1 MVDKAGAG
9 FVMSSGLRRDE
20 VDANAVGT
28 SIAAA
33 MIVDCVD
40 VESSVKC

>member
-9 FVMSSGLRRDE
+9 FVMSGGLRRDE
-20 VDANAVGT
+20 VDAVGIL
-28 SIAAA
+28 IAAA